1 MIPPSEHTKSALEAI
16 EEAASDITLIPS
28 GRHSLVLRL
37 RAAAQQVREMESKID
52 RFRMQMAGIG
62 VVAHGGTSEAVLVHE
77 SDFGWS
83 VPYDDVLNLRR
94 KFDEQAAEL
103 ATLKADN
110 ERLAADLTTLTACI
124 EELDEGD
131 DYWIVKRQA
140 TTITAL
146 KAELATLR
154 AQVAEL
160 TRDAERWRI
169 VRDWHRVEW
178 PAIDA
183 AVTAARSAQEGK
195 AK

>member
-1 MIPPSEHTKSALEAI
+1 MTPPTEHTKSALEAI

-103 ATLKADN
+103 ATL
-110 ERLAADLTTLTACI
+110 
-124 EELDEGD
+124 
-131 DYWIVKRQA
+131 
-140 TTITAL
+140 
-146 KAELATLR
+146 R

-183 AVTAARSAQEGK
+183 AVTAARSAQEG
-195 AK
+195 